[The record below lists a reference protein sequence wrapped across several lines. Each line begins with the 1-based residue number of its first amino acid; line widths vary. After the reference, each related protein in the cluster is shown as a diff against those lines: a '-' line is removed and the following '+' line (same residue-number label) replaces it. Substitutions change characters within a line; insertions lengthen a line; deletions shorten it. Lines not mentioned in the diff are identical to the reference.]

1 MKVKILQKFGLDG
14 RVALVTGASRGL
26 GQGMAIALG
35 SAGASVALVA
45 RTKASLEETA
55 KLIEKEGSKAY
66 VLQADI
72 SKILEAERVVKQTAE
87 HFGQLNI
94 LLNSVGTQVRK
105 PVLEISEQEWDYLIG
120 VNLKSVY
127 FVTQAAA
134 REMIKVKKGKIIN
147 ITSLT
152 SFIGLPNVSI
162 YGASKGGIAALTRQ
176 WAIEWAKYNINVN
189 AIGPGYFK
197 TALTADLFKDETRF
211 KWVLSRIPLG
221 RTGVP
226 EDLAGAAVFLASDAS
241 DYITGQIINVDGG
254 WLAG

>member
-1 MKVKILQKFGLDG
+1 MKVLQKFKLDG

-26 GQGMAIALG
+26 GQGMAVALG
-35 SAGASVALVA
+35 SAGANVALVA
-45 RTKASLEETA
+45 RTKSSLEETA
-55 KLIEKEGSKAY
+55 QWIEKEGAKAY
-66 VLQADI
+66 VLRADI
-72 SKILEAERVVKQTAE
+72 SKISEAERVVRETVN

-105 PVLEISEQEWDYLIG
+105 AALEISEEDWDYLIG

-127 FVTQAAA
+127 FITQAAA
-134 REMIKVKKGKIIN
+134 KEMVKTKRGKIIN
-147 ITSLT
+147 VTSLT

-176 WAIEWAKYNINVN
+176 WAIEWAKYNIQVN

-197 TALTADLFKDETRF
+197 TALTADLFKDEERT
-211 KWVLSRIPLG
+211 KWVLSKIPLG

-226 EDLAGAAVFLASDAS
+226 EDLAGAAVFLASEAS
-241 DYITGQIINVDGG
+241 DYITGQILNVDGG